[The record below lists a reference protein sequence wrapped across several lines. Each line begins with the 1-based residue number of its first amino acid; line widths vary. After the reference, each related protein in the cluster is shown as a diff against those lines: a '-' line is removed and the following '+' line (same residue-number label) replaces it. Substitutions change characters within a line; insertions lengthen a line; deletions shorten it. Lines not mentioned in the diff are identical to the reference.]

1 MIDERQSRSS
11 IARCELAF
19 LKKNDQ
25 QQFDSLGT
33 DKGQSGHQ
41 DKVSEENCE
50 SFENLEISDKARES
64 LKHIPRIYNRWKHL
78 FQEEKTTKALPKHQ
92 S

>member
-1 MIDERQSRSS
+1 MIDERLSRNS
-11 IARCELAF
+11 IARSELVISY
-19 LKKNDQ
+19 KNDQ

-33 DKGQSGHQ
+33 GKSQSGHQ

-50 SFENLEISDKARES
+50 PSENLEIPDKARES
-64 LKHIPRIYNRWKHL
+64 LKHISRIYNRWEHL
-78 FQEEKTTKALPKHQ
+78 FQEEKTAKALPKHQ